1 MVTGTDARRP
11 VSRGRFW
18 LLALLWLPAGV
29 MAAAALRLPLEEGL
43 AVDFGIGPAP
53 ALTAAGS
60 LVLIAPGGLPLAL
73 ACRRL
78 WRLGYRRGAWWAGI
92 ALGAVTVA
100 AALVAGLL
108 GPAAV
113 AAYAVVLSLPVW
125 LAGGWLA
132 RWG

>member
-1 MVTGTDARRP
+1 MVTGMDARRP

-29 MAAAALRLPLEEGL
+29 MAAAALRLPLEEGP

-60 LVLIAPGGLPLAL
+60 LVLVAPCGLLLAL

-78 WRLGYRRGAWWAGI
+78 RRLGYRRGAWWAG
-92 ALGAVTVA
+92 GA
-100 AALVAGLL
+100 AARARQF
-108 GPAAV
+108 GPPAPGHFAAS
-113 AAYAVVLSLPVW
+113 AVQASRSSPSL
-125 LAGGWLA
+125 A
-132 RWG
+132 

>member
-1 MVTGTDARRP
+1 MDDRGVIVG
-11 VSRGRFW
+11 GRFW

-29 MAAAALRLPLEEGL
+29 MATAALRRPLEEGL
-43 AVDFGIGPAP
+43 AVDFGIGPTP

-60 LVLIAPGGLPLAL
+60 LVLVAPCGLPLAL

-100 AALVAGLL
+100 AALTAGLL
-108 GPAAV
+108 GPVAV

-125 LAGGWLA
+125 IAWRWLV
-132 RWG
+132 RRG